1 MPVDDQTRLMTLNDL
16 LEGTEF
22 VLGEDGAFYATFCR
36 DGRQVTYPTFSPD
49 FLTWIRGEA
58 AERLS
63 SIPSTKI
70 IKQAIEL
77 KEHKVRLHD
86 NPYPVAFRFYADET
100 SAVIHLSDCKILE
113 IHATGAIPSQ
123 EPSIET
129 GIVFPT
135 RASMKRLPEPEDG
148 DVLDVLPE
156 LLGLSEE
163 ECLLVLSWLM
173 SSFQADGKHPI
184 LIITG
189 PRQSGKTRMATIL
202 RQLLDPHRVPL
213 LRMPEDD
220 RELKTAVLDNAVLA
234 FDDVAKVPLQKEL
247 LALAAGTAFHFSGW
261 SQPVQCKRPIIMVC
275 KDLPD
280 APDLLENAII
290 LRLKDRPAEA
300 IKSKPELDRKFCE
313 QHPKALGSLVKACS
327 LALKYRKTIKL
338 DAVHIDAELERWN
351 RGLDQGLNLGGK
363 MLAALRHNLEQTL
376 TDIVKERP
384 ATRAFLALV
393 KAKGAV
399 KKTATQLLEEIEP
412 FLDGPKDARYPTSG
426 KQLAKLL
433 RDYKRFM
440 TDIEI
445 DFDVLTGKNRDRN
458 IVATWHGPKPTASG
472 CTGGPAPVKVTVK
485 RKKAE
490 GFAQDQ
496 PMLL

>member
-16 LEGTEF
+16 LGETEF
-22 VLGEDGAFYATFCR
+22 VLGEDGAFYACFSR
-36 DGRQVTYPTFSPD
+36 DGHQVTYPTLSPN
-49 FLTWIRGEA
+49 FMTWIKGEA
-58 AERLS
+58 AERLP

-70 IKQAIEL
+70 IKQAIEQ

-86 NPYPVAFRFYADET
+86 ISYPVALRFYADET
-100 SAVIHLSDCKILE
+100 SAVIHLGDGKVLE
-113 IHATGAIPSQ
+113 IDAKRAFTSQ

-129 GIVFPT
+129 GVIFPA

-148 DVLDVLPE
+148 DVLNVLPG
-156 LLGLSEE
+156 LLGLSDED
-163 ECLLVLSWLM
+163 CLLVLSWLM

-189 PRQSGKTRMATIL
+189 PRQSGKTWMATIL

-220 RELKTAVLDNAVLA
+220 RELKTAVLDNAILA

-247 LALAAGTAFHFSGW
+247 LALAAGTAFRFPGW

-275 KDLPD
+275 RDLPD

-290 LRLKDRPAEA
+290 LRLKERPAQA
-300 IKSKPELDRKFCE
+300 VQGKPELDRKFSE
-313 QHPKALGSLVKACS
+313 QHPKALGSLVRACR
-327 LALKYRKTIKL
+327 LALEHRKTIKL
-338 DAVHIDAELERWN
+338 DAVHNDAELERWN
-351 RGLDQGLNLGGK
+351 RGLDKSLNLGGK
-363 MLAALRHNLEQTL
+363 MLAVLRHNLEQTL
-376 TDIVKERP
+376 ADIVKERP
-384 ATRAFLALV
+384 AIRAFLALV

-412 FLDGPKDARYPTSG
+412 FLDGPKDARYPTTG

-458 IVATWHGPKPTASG
+458 IVATWHCPKPTALGSAG
-472 CTGGPAPVKVTVK
+472 EPPPVKAAVK
-485 RKKAE
+485 RKKTE